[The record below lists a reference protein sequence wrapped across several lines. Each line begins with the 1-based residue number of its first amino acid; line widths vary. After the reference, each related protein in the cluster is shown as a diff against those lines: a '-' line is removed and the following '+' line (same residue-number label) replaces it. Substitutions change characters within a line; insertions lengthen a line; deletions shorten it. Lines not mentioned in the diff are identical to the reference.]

1 MAPLK
6 VEEKKVRGR
15 KPKPTVLKI
24 LAGNPGKRELS
35 EREPAPTGL
44 AKCPSWLDFEAKKEW
59 ARIAPELERLGLLT
73 MVDQAA
79 LAAYC
84 QAWAEFKGATDQ
96 LRSEGRVYYTEE
108 GEPKPHPAVARQKAA
123 WAAIRGFAAEFGL
136 SPSARTRV
144 KSDGG
149 KGDDLDYFLSG

>member
-1 MAPLK
+1 M
-6 VEEKKVRGR
+6 RGR
-15 KPKPTVLKI
+15 KPKPTKLK
-24 LAGNPGKRELS
+24 LLTGNPGQRPLND
-35 EREPAPTGL
+35 REPEPVGL

-84 QAWAEFKGATDQ
+84 QAWAEFKGATADLQ
-96 LRSEGRVYYTEE
+96 AEGRVYYTED
-108 GEPKPHPAVARQKAA
+108 GEPKPHPAVSRQKAA
-123 WAAIRGFAAEFGL
+123 WSAIRGFAAEFGL

-144 KSDGG
+144 KSDSG
-149 KGDDLDYFLSG
+149 KGDDLDKFLGA